1 MLTVQIL
8 VKNNAATIEK
18 TLTSLSGVGR
28 IVVGD
33 LGSTDGTPQIC
44 SKYGAEVVKIK
55 WEGDFSKA
63 RNSLVEPGMNFYVEP
78 WEVLAG
84 GRERLEA
91 AEKTTRIYTIHRG
104 IVSKEIRLWKDI
116 RFVNPV
122 YETLVDERAECD
134 PGVILIS
141 GSEPDNREERASI
154 CKEWLAKKPTSPDP
168 YYYMAC
174 SHLAGREYKEFF
186 SLTEQYMAM
195 DPKAGIS
202 GILLRYNMAQVQLH
216 TGELDSAAR
225 NALSCLSVCP
235 VFAEFWCLLGDVL
248 YKCQRYNKARR
259 MYENAMIIGKRRLSK
274 DVLPVEIS
282 KYKEY
287 PLKMIENI
295 KQLTEGI
302 NLLGQKAS

>member
-18 TLTSLSGVGR
+18 TLASLSGVGR

-33 LGSTDGTPQIC
+33 LGSTDETPQIC
-44 SKYGAEVVKIK
+44 AKYGAEVIRIR
-55 WEGDFSKA
+55 WEGDYSKA
-63 RNSLVEPGMNFYVEP
+63 RNSLIEPGVNFYIEP
-78 WEVLAG
+78 WEVLAS

-91 AEKTTRIYTIHRG
+91 ADDTTRIYTIYGG
-104 IVSKEIRLWKDI
+104 IVSKEIRIWKDI
-116 RFVNPV
+116 KFVNPV
-122 YETLVDERAECD
+122 YETLVDEKAECD
-134 PGVILIS
+134 PGIVLLS
-141 GSEPDNREERASI
+141 GSQPDSRKEKTSI
-154 CKEWLAKKPTSPDP
+154 CKEWLARKPTSPDP

-186 SLTEQYMAM
+186 SLAEQYMVM
-195 DPKAGIS
+195 DPRAGIS

-216 TGELDSAAR
+216 MGELDSAAR
-225 NALSCLSVCP
+225 NILSCLSVCP

-248 YKCQRYNKARR
+248 YKCQRYDKARR

-274 DVLPVEIS
+274 DAFPVEIS

-287 PLKMIENI
+287 PTKMIKNI
-295 KQLTEGI
+295 KKLMDGA

>member
-44 SKYGAEVVKIK
+44 AKYGAEVVKTR
-55 WEGDFSKA
+55 WDGDYSKA
-63 RNSLVEPGMNFYVEP
+63 RNGLIGSGMNFYVEP
-78 WEVLAG
+78 WEVLAS

-91 AEKTTRIYTIHRG
+91 ADKTTRVYAIQGG
-104 IVSKEIRLWKDI
+104 IVSKEIRIWKDI
-116 RFVNPV
+116 KFVNPV
-122 YETLVDERAECD
+122 YETLVDDRAECD
-134 PGVILIS
+134 PSVILIS
-141 GSEPDNREERASI
+141 VGQPDSRKEKASI
-154 CKEWLAKKPTSPDP
+154 CKEWMAKKPTSPDP

-174 SHLAGREYKEFF
+174 SHLANREYKEFF
-186 SLTEQYMAM
+186 SLAEQYLVM

-216 TGELDSAAR
+216 TGELESAAR

-248 YKCQRYNKARR
+248 YKCQRYDKARR

-274 DVLPVEIS
+274 DAFPVEIS

-287 PLKMIENI
+287 PVKMIENI
-295 KQLTEGI
+295 RKLMDGA
-302 NLLGQKAS
+302 NLLGQKVS